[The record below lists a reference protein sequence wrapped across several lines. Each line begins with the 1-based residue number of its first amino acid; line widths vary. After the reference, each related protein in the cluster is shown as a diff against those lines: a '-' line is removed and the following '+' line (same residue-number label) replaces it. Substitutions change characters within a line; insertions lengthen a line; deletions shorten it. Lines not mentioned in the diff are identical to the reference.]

1 MTWGIYGAYLV
12 FVVLLVLAPG
22 PDTTV
27 ILKNSLV
34 GGRRAGM
41 ASLLGIFFGNAVQ
54 GTAAALG
61 VGELI
66 TRSQPLFLTIRY
78 VGAAYLVYLGIQAFR
93 AARRGKGPDLGSD
106 PAEPTA
112 TGPRRGRMARSW
124 LQGALSN
131 LTNPKILALYLS
143 VLPQFLARGHADIGT
158 ALLLAWTV
166 AVLGALWQL
175 VVVALVHR
183 MRDWIRSR
191 KVRTAL
197 DAATGTALV
206 GFGIA
211 LAADR

>member
-1 MTWGIYGAYLV
+1 MTWGIYGTYLV
-12 FVVLLVLAPG
+12 FVVILALAPG

-27 ILKNSLV
+27 ILKNSLI

-54 GTAAALG
+54 ATAAALG

-78 VGAAYLVYLGIQAFR
+78 VGAAYLCWLGIQAFR
-93 AARRGKGPDLGSD
+93 AARRGAGPDLSGVA
-106 PAEPTA
+106 PAEP
-112 TGPRRGRMARSW
+112 GRGRLARWW

-131 LTNPKILALYLS
+131 LTNPKVLAMYLS
-143 VLPQFLARGHADIGT
+143 VLPQFLARGHGGIGA

-166 AVLGALWQL
+166 VIVGAVWQL